1 MMSALPPKA
10 DMCGAARDVG
20 FGPEADIDHVS
31 HSNPSAKKE
40 TAWWRSPRNLV
51 KRFAQA
57 AVALA
62 PAFRKARRSALIAGG
77 VEKKT
82 LYAATATPA
91 AITRMLPWPIAVGM
105 FAHALRWVA
114 LTLRTSAHSMTSSA
128 RASSAAGISM
138 PDDFASHFTG
148 TTAGAPLSL
157 IKTTRN
163 FAGWV
168 PLAFRSMT

>member
-1 MMSALPPKA
+1 MAVSPKFGQAL
-10 DMCGAARDVG
+10 CSGGSCLGAG
-20 FGPEADIDHVS
+20 LQKGQEIGI
-31 HSNPSAKKE
+31 N
-40 TAWWRSPRNLV
+40 
-51 KRFAQA
+51 
-57 AVALA
+57 
-62 PAFRKARRSALIAGG
+62 RRG

-148 TTAGAPLSL
+148 TSAGAPLSL